1 MYVYVVVG
9 VSLCWGAA
17 AGSLKNQQ
25 LVRFSVHYL
34 CFVSASPSSIK
45 IIPPNIH
52 SVLTLWTFEEDVSR
66 LGCDV

>member
-52 SVLTLWTFEEDVSR
+52 SVLTL
-66 LGCDV
+66 